1 MKLYTFVGEYV
12 HPQSGFGNAPIWHGT
27 KDDVTYASMDRT
39 CLISFNAAQD
49 ANWKLG
55 EAEDIAVAKS
65 ISPKVQMILAQIT
78 RDIRKK
84 YTVDDEFAAHRTQNQ
99 TVLDDIA
106 AIVAARKAEVE
117 ALFDGTA

>member
-1 MKLYTFVGEYV
+1 MKLYTFVGEYT

-27 KDDVTYASMDRT
+27 KDDVTYASMDDT
-39 CLISFNAAQD
+39 CLAAFNAAQD
-49 ANWKLG
+49 GNWALG
-55 EAEDIAVAKS
+55 TSADIAVAKS
-65 ISPKVQMILAQIT
+65 ISLKVEMILAQIPK
-78 RDIRKK
+78 DIRKK

-117 ALFDGTA
+117 ALFNGTA